1 MPCSAKLPSDHWRA
15 PRLTWLG
22 RGIDSTRRRWRTFLR
37 FSALGACSL
46 ALWMCCG
53 LAQSAEITV
62 RNAQLWSGDDAY
74 SVSAEFGILLD
85 GRVEEAVN
93 KGVVLHF
100 AVDFEVTRSRWY
112 WFDEQVVRRQ
122 RSMQLAYLA
131 LTRQYRVSTGNQHQT
146 YATLAE
152 ALRAMASLAPWG
164 VVDKAWVKPEL
175 QYEAAL
181 QMRLD
186 LSQMPKTFQVSALSN
201 KDWALSS
208 GWWRWVFVPRDAR
221 PVPAPA
227 AERVPTPGVVPRP
240 EVPVAPSLS
249 SPVTGP
255 ASAEPLRLPTITP
268 STEVK

>member
-1 MPCSAKLPSDHWRA
+1 
-15 PRLTWLG
+15 
-22 RGIDSTRRRWRTFLR
+22 
-37 FSALGACSL
+37 
-46 ALWMCCG
+46 
-53 LAQSAEITV
+53 
-62 RNAQLWSGDDAY
+62 
-74 SVSAEFGILLD
+74 
-85 GRVEEAVN
+85 
-93 KGVVLHF
+93 
-100 AVDFEVTRSRWY
+100 
-112 WFDEQVVRRQ
+112 
-122 RSMQLAYLA
+122 
-131 LTRQYRVSTGNQHQT
+131 
-146 YATLAE
+146 
-152 ALRAMASLAPWG
+152 MASLAPWG

-227 AERVPTPGVVPRP
+227 VERVPTPGVVPRP
-240 EVPVAPSLS
+240 EVPVVPSLS

>member
-1 MPCSAKLPSDHWRA
+1 ML
-15 PRLTWLG
+15 
-22 RGIDSTRRRWRTFLR
+22 LR
-37 FSALGACSL
+37 CVAFGACGIV
-46 ALWMCCG
+46 LWVCSG
-53 LAQSAEITV
+53 LAQSAEISV

-152 ALRAMASLAPWG
+152 A
-164 VVDKAWVKPEL
+164 
-175 QYEAAL
+175 
-181 QMRLD
+181 
-186 LSQMPKTFQVSALSN
+186 
-201 KDWALSS
+201 
-208 GWWRWVFVPRDAR
+208 
-221 PVPAPA
+221 
-227 AERVPTPGVVPRP
+227 
-240 EVPVAPSLS
+240 
-249 SPVTGP
+249 
-255 ASAEPLRLPTITP
+255 
-268 STEVK
+268 

>member
-1 MPCSAKLPSDHWRA
+1 MPCSAKLQSDDWRA
-15 PRLTWLG
+15 SGLTWLG
-22 RGIDSTRRRWRTFLR
+22 RGIDSTRRRWGMLLR
-37 FSALGACSL
+37 GAMLGACGIV
-46 ALWMCCG
+46 LWLCSG
-53 LAQSAEITV
+53 LAQSAEISV
-62 RNAQLWSGDDAY
+62 RNAQLWSGDEAY
-74 SVSAEFGILLD
+74 SVSAEFGILLN

-100 AVDFEVTRSRWY
+100 AVDFELTRSRWY

-152 ALRAMASLAPWG
+152 ALRAMSSLAPWA
-164 VVDKAWVKPEL
+164 VVEKAWVKPEL

-208 GWWRWVFVPRDAR
+208 GWWRWAVVPRDAQ
-221 PVPAPA
+221 PAPA
-227 AERVPTPGVVPRP
+227 PEAERVPTPGGALRP
-240 EVPVAPSLS
+240 EGVVSPSLG
-249 SPVTGP
+249 SPSTGP